1 VQAFNTLFSFLQ
13 GIFMPTTIVHI
24 KGMFCGGCVSSI
36 KTVLGKIPGVN
47 SVEVSL
53 NDGQAVIQ
61 HDESLKEEVVNQAIE
76 GAGFEVVKQ

>member
-1 VQAFNTLFSFLQ
+1 
-13 GIFMPTTIVHI
+13 MPTTIIHI
-24 KGMFCGGCVSSI
+24 KGMTCGGCVNSI

-53 NDGQAVIQ
+53 NDGQAVI
-61 HDESLKEEVVNQAIE
+61 HHNEPLKEEVVNQAIE

>member
-1 VQAFNTLFSFLQ
+1 
-13 GIFMPTTIVHI
+13 MPTTIVHI
-24 KGMFCGGCVSSI
+24 KGMSCGGCVSSI
-36 KTVLGKIPGVN
+36 ETVLRKIPGVN

-61 HDESLKEEVVNQAIE
+61 HDEPLKEEVVNQAIE